1 MGRKRKKDTVTVS
14 VTRHHGKRVITRAV
28 KSWEMDEE
36 ENFFSFVKQA
46 FMAGPQQT
54 EQTET
59 QDNGNTD
66 TDAGT
71 PGNN

>member
-1 MGRKRKKDTVTVS
+1 MTVA

-28 KSWEMDEE
+28 KTWEMDEE
-36 ENFFSFVKQA
+36 ENFFSIVEQA
-46 FMAGPQQT
+46 FTAAPQQT

-66 TDAGT
+66 TDTDAGT
-71 PGNN
+71 SGSNE